1 MLCPVCGMEDSRVV
15 RTLKGSRTNRER
27 QCECG
32 AGWATIET
40 IIRGSVRIIQG
51 VPRVPIHAEV
61 ITSVISRDG
70 GRCRYCGSSDEAL
83 GVDHIIPLCAA
94 VPAGTTI
101 QAELIAR
108 NAPANLVASCR
119 RCNSAKGDR
128 VNGKRVGARYST
140 EPMSANDSPTAPN
153 SSGGSISSSPV
164 LNLSLPCLP
173 DPDQTPGRA
182 KRGKSRQYSTGFE
195 AAWKTYGR
203 GEGKFAAFRAWE
215 IEAEMVGGDQILL
228 DLILAALKW
237 QAPIFAADG
246 WKFAPHFERY
256 LKRKR
261 WTDERPPSGRD
272 ATKGWAPPAPAT
284 AHVGG
289 KVTW

>member
-1 MLCPVCGMEDSRVV
+1 MRMGVDKTMASSSLTTRINSCLC
-15 RTLKGSRTNRER
+15 GSRFESMER
-27 QCECG
+27 ITRRLQSSTG
-32 AGWATIET
+32 GPPVDT
-40 IIRGSVRIIQG
+40 GG
-51 VPRVPIHAEV
+51 PRVL
-61 ITSVISRDG
+61 TG
-70 GRCRYCGSSDEAL
+70 GPPVAL
-83 GVDHIIPLCAA
+83 
-94 VPAGTTI
+94 
-101 QAELIAR
+101 
-108 NAPANLVASCR
+108 
-119 RCNSAKGDR
+119 
-128 VNGKRVGARYST
+128 
-140 EPMSANDSPTAPN
+140 
-153 SSGGSISSSPV
+153 GSISSSQV

-195 AAWKTYGR
+195 TAWKTYGR